1 MPPCDEEALGRLI
14 YLTAQ
19 DMRNFAEKIL
29 SPFDLTLEQLHL
41 LKNLSCDQGMTQ
53 RQIGEIAGKT
63 PANMT
68 RILDRM
74 ESKSL
79 VKRQNDPNDRRAV
92 QVFLTEAGKE
102 ITEKV
107 FGVFELFSADLVNG
121 ITEKEQDIIKKSL
134 KLIIQNLGK
143 MQERLPKNRAG
154 ESQ

>member
-1 MPPCDEEALGRLI
+1 MPPCDEESLGRLI

-29 SPFDLTLEQLHL
+29 SPFDLTIEQFHL

-53 RQIGEIAGKT
+53 RQIGDVAGKT

-68 RILDRM
+68 RILDRL

-79 VKRQNDPNDRRAV
+79 IERRRDPNDRRAS
-92 QVFLTEAGKE
+92 QVFLTITGKE

-107 FGVFELFSADLVNG
+107 FGVFESFTEDLVFG
-121 ITEKEQDIIKKSL
+121 ITEKEQEIVKKSL
-134 KLIIQNLGK
+134 KRITSNLET
-143 MQERLPKNRAG
+143 MHERLKK
-154 ESQ
+154 